1 MSGGWQR
8 PHNPRC
14 STKEWAA
21 TRQRILARDH
31 GMCHICGQ
39 PGADE
44 VDHVIPVY
52 AGGSDDDTNLAPA
65 HAHPCHARKSA
76 LEGVAARAARGRQAR
91 APEAHPGLRPT

>member
-8 PHNPRC
+8 PRSGRC
-14 STKEWAA
+14 SGRTWATTKA
-21 TRQRILARDH
+21 RILARDH
-31 GMCHICGQ
+31 GVCHICKQ

-65 HAHPCHARKSA
+65 HAQPCHAAKSSA
-76 LEGVAARAARGRQAR
+76 EGLEARRARGGMRR
-91 APEAHPGLRPT
+91 PPEAHPGLTG